1 MSRKKSREF
10 AFRLVF
16 EKFFHE
22 PEIELFENCE
32 EFVLDDSDKEFV
44 NELFGGINLHYDEIM
59 GVIKENIEGY
69 ELERIFKVDLAIL
82 VLAIYELKFSE
93 TPQKV
98 ILNEAIELS
107 KKYSTDKS
115 FSFVNGVLAK
125 VLKWWVKVIFLYN
138 KLILI

>member
-22 PEIELFENCE
+22 PDIDISESDED
-32 EFVLDDSDKEFV
+32 FVLDDEDKNFV
-44 NELFGGINLHYDEIM
+44 NELFDGINNHYDEIINI
-59 GVIKENIEGY
+59 IKDNIEGY
-69 ELERIFKVDLAIL
+69 ELDRVFKVDLAIL
-82 VLAIYELKFSE
+82 VLAIYELKFLDS

-98 ILNEAIELS
+98 VLNEAIELS

-125 VLKWWVKVIFLYN
+125 IVK
-138 KLILI
+138 